1 MKKFKLAHWFAIW
14 LAAMFVLVV
23 FTQPESRPD
32 KLGNI
37 DFSVTESAELY
48 FRNVRSYHYLHNQE
62 AGDIFDVYRL
72 KSLFNPDADS
82 PPLLPFT
89 IYNNWRANEAFIR
102 LDTAF
107 TAKSAVALVADSAG
121 ISSDRGA
128 LPDAT
133 NEAQYMFAVS
143 VYRALRDDLD
153 IALLTEDA
161 DTVRIPDDRRKAVR
175 QVLTDYFKLTG
186 KL

>member
-1 MKKFKLAHWFAIW
+1 MKFKLAHWFVIW
-14 LAAMFVLVV
+14 LGTMFLLVV
-23 FTQPESRPD
+23 LTQPESRPD
-32 KLGNI
+32 KLNNI

-48 FRNVRSYHYLHNQE
+48 FRNVRSYHYLQSQE

-72 KSLFNPDADS
+72 KSLFKPDADS
-82 PPLLPFT
+82 PSLLPFT
-89 IYNNWRANEAFIR
+89 IYNNWRSNEAFIR

-107 TAKSAVALVADSAG
+107 TAKDAVALVADSAG
-121 ISSDRGA
+121 VPSDRGP

-133 NEAQYMFAVS
+133 NEAQYLFAVN

-153 IALLTEDA
+153 LGLLTENA
-161 DTVRIPDDRRKAVR
+161 DTVRIPEDRCKAAK